1 MKYMKLGN
9 TDIEVSRICVGGMSF
24 GEPSDKFQP
33 WTLNEAETQA
43 MIEHAYNLGV
53 NFIDTAN
60 CYSLG
65 TSEIYIGRALKNL
78 GIPRDK
84 VVLAS
89 KVYFNE
95 GKLSRKA
102 IHTEIA
108 LAWHYAKGVC
118 APLVGATKARHFDDA
133 VRAVDLELASED
145 ICYLEEP
152 YKPHSIVGA
161 LSEEKAQATFEKWT
175 KK

>member
-33 WTLNEAETQA
+33 WTLNEAETQT

-102 IHTEIA
+102 IHAEIDGTLKRLGTNYLDLYQIAFA
-108 LAWHYAKGVC
+108 LQSDGLRWKSPTFYHNDF
-118 APLVGATKARHFDDA
+118 APG
-133 VRAVDLELASED
+133 
-145 ICYLEEP
+145 
-152 YKPHSIVGA
+152 
-161 LSEEKAQATFEKWT
+161 LSTGFSQFTAGPPG
-175 KK
+175 